1 MAQFCPYE
9 KRKCSECPHCRWDED
24 YGDKACFVK
33 QDLTKEEFE
42 SGQIRMMKKAIEK
55 QGGK

>member
-9 KRKCSECPHCRWDED
+9 KRKCSECQHCKWDED
-24 YGDKACFVK
+24 YGGKACFVK
-33 QDLTKEEFE
+33 QDLTKEEYE
-42 SGQIRMMKKAIEK
+42 SGQIKMMLKVKEK